1 MWNFVKVVNFCPVLS
16 SILFIIG
23 LICKALMTIGHWSVS
38 NILKQIFTALQFLL
52 INCIREIQ
60 ETNLPTSQSQL
71 QLNPGPNCQFRP
83 NFGASWFLDSPM
95 PQSTDGQTNY
105 IMLDNGFYSR
115 VNQVFTL
122 NVGLR
127 IPFQVYRNDDIL
139 MHIFRHLHFNTCWY
153 FFWKNPKPKRGHFI
167 LRKIH
172 LLIYYEKPGSFI
184 QMA

>member
-1 MWNFVKVVNFCPVLS
+1 MKCCQSCELLS
-16 SILFIIG
+16 SFVFNIVYY
-23 LICKALMTIGHWSVS
+23 WSDLQSINDNWSLVS
-38 NILKQIFTALQFLL
+38 VQYPETNIYSVTVSADKLYQRNT
-52 INCIREIQ
+52 RD
-60 ETNLPTSQSQL
+60 NLPTSQSQL